1 MDTEEGRPRSFP
13 EAKFELLVR
22 SYLDR
27 LVDWEVLH
35 QFAVAHID
43 DQYRPEFQRPVEDLH
58 LMFLPEF
65 RHDAESAH
73 ERPQITYL
81 LDVWESLKQDVEKFG
96 AEQVRQR
103 ELQRMASEP
112 PSKHFYRNEHRERHR
127 KRPGA

>member
-1 MDTEEGRPRSFP
+1 MELDEGGPKTFP

-27 LVDWEVLH
+27 IVDWEVLH
-35 QFAVAHID
+35 QFAIAHID
-43 DQYRPEFQRPVEDLH
+43 DHYRAEFQRPVEDLH
-58 LMFLPEF
+58 LMFLPEY

-73 ERPQITYL
+73 ERPQIKYL
-81 LDVWESLKQDVEKFG
+81 LEVWELLKQDVAKMG

-112 PSKHFYRNEHRERHR
+112 SSKHFYRNEHRERHR
-127 KRPGA
+127 KRPPA